1 MRHLNSLFS
10 VPLRERLLKYLDEI
24 IKYNVKYMKANIQ
37 ILFILILLSCLC
49 QKAISQDLDSLP
61 QQQRDSIL
69 IEVAKDVVLK
79 FGPGYYREYKHPVIK
94 RRQVPPLGKINL
106 TGDNAYRV
114 FYEVIFFY
122 DKTKELLEYDFAAK
136 VNIWG
141 DTHEPINVLFGNG
154 FGKNISEISL
164 RSTGDEINQVPYQQ
178 VDERRRERIKT
189 LLENDEK
196 VLEE

>member
-79 FGPGYYREYKHPVIK
+79 FGPGYYREYKRPVIK
-94 RRQVPPLGKINL
+94 RRQVPPLGEINL
-106 TGDNAYRV
+106 TGDNANRF
-114 FYEVIFFY
+114 FYEVIFLY
-122 DKTKELLEYDFAAK
+122 DETKERLEYDFAAK
-136 VNIWG
+136 VTIWG
-141 DTHEPINVLFGNG
+141 DSRKPIEVMFGNG
-154 FGKNISEISL
+154 IGRVIPEVNL
-164 RSTGDEINQVPYQQ
+164 RSTKEDINQVPFQQ
-178 VDERRRERIKT
+178 VDEWRRRYRRMTHNK
-189 LLENDEK
+189 DG
-196 VLEE
+196 EEAD